1 MEAAYATKTRY
12 VTKQVYIWQVL
23 ASAEQ
28 AVTLEGVDRN
38 VAALSELR
46 GKYWL
51 QRPFFVQREKSIFQ
65 SPSQGFWCFFFSFHV
80 GSSYV
85 KQAQS
90 DPWKN

>member
-1 MEAAYATKTRY
+1 METVYATK
-12 VTKQVYIWQVL
+12 QAYIWQVL

-28 AVTLEGVDRN
+28 AATLEGVDRN

-51 QRPFFVQREKSIFQ
+51 QRPFFCPERKINIPESITGIF
-65 SPSQGFWCFFFSFHV
+65 GVFFSFYV
-80 GSSYV
+80 GSSDV